1 MNNTNSQLSYSFTKV
16 QDDNAKDSVEVYLV
30 NFMNREIY
38 VYVDREAGTIEY
50 DTDGLTIEEDDEL
63 FCSLSEELL

>member
-1 MNNTNSQLSYSFTKV
+1 MNQIYCSFTKV

-30 NFMNREIY
+30 NFTDGREVY

-50 DTDGLTIEEDDEL
+50 DTDNLTIEDEDEL
-63 FCSLSEELL
+63 FCSLSEVLL

>member
-1 MNNTNSQLSYSFTKV
+1 MNNTYSFTKV
-16 QDDNAKDSVEVYLV
+16 QDYNSKDSVEVYLV

-50 DTDGLTIEEDDEL
+50 DTYGLTIEEDDEL
-63 FCSLSEELL
+63 FCSLSDELL